1 MICVVGGG
9 CTSLLINTGLAGDKR
24 NEKLRSIRS
33 KDRGA
38 VEAFISRTTF
48 IYFSLEVKKMKAYRR
63 LLNALLGVNGCI

>member
-1 MICVVGGG
+1 MGGG

-38 VEAFISRTTF
+38 VEAFI
-48 IYFSLEVKKMKAYRR
+48 YFSLEVKKMKAS
-63 LLNALLGVNGCI
+63 VDGCI